1 MLITKKPWGIL
12 KNSAGENLQIS
23 CIKKEDNF
31 YDTKMGGQ
39 HKHMYFDHMKNMD
52 GKDLETVSASERDH
66 RRPPP
71 CRG

>member
-1 MLITKKPWGIL
+1 MLITKKPWGVL
-12 KNSAGENLQIS
+12 KNSAGEDLHIS
-23 CIKKEDNF
+23 WTKKEDNF
-31 YDTKMGGQ
+31 YVTKMGRR
-39 HKHMYFDHMKNMD
+39 HKHMYFDHMKNKD